1 MHICMCG
8 CMYLYMRKTPS
19 VDIVSIMCGHDIKLY
34 FGFSRSRGNKIFHI
48 FVLDII
54 GHQSLYLGLC
64 NIRQQLIYGQS
75 VVC

>member
-1 MHICMCG
+1 MWMSG

-48 FVLDII
+48 FVLATIELLSSYS
-54 GHQSLYLGLC
+54 GLY
-64 NIRQQLIYGQS
+64 NILQRLISGQL